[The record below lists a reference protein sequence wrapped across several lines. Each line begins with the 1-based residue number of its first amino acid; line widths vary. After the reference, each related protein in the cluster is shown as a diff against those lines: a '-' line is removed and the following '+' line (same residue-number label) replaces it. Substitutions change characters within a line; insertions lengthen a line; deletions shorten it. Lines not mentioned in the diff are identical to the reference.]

1 MTLIEFNALDEAMQ
15 YMAVLEFGEYVAHR
29 DVKKHTYVLYQ
40 VDNFYVEVGF
50 IDEQKEVVSIAGF
63 SDTNKL
69 EPYLAKIELPFI
81 S

>member
-15 YMAVLEFGEYVAHR
+15 YLVVLEFGEFVAHR
-29 DVKKHTYVLYQ
+29 DVKKYTYVLYQ
-40 VDNFYVEVGF
+40 IDNFYAEVGF
-50 IDEQKEVVSIAGF
+50 IDEQKEVVSITGF
-63 SDTNKL
+63 GDTNKL